1 MPQRADGA
9 RAATFFIYATFFVTG
24 IVTTI
29 LGPLLPQFSTRWHI
43 DDVLA
48 GSLFTAEFAG
58 AIVGALA
65 SGVILPR
72 LGFRRA
78 LLIGYLL
85 TGAGMIWLSFAGWHG
100 GLTAVGIIGVSLGL
114 TIAATNLLVAEA
126 NPRRRAAAV
135 SILNFVWGLGAVTIP
150 ILVSAGGA
158 ARVTVLLISIGA
170 VSLVISAIFAAIAMP
185 HIDEHTTRE
194 AAVAEEV
201 AGAIETGGEQ
211 GAAALSGRSAWSNG
225 LLWTIAVMFFIYVG
239 IETAVGGWIATFA
252 QRLHGVE
259 YWFAILA
266 PSFFWG
272 GLLVG
277 RGTAPLIFRRVSEN
291 GVARGALAISAVGIA
306 VIFFAHGLPGA
317 MSGAFVTGLGFAPIY
332 PIIVSEF
339 SGKFGAA
346 ARRLGGVI
354 FASPSLGGATV
365 PWLVGFVSTKTNNL
379 RMGLLLP
386 LGGALMLLAIFFA
399 SAKAT
404 AR

>member
-1 MPQRADGA
+1 MQPQENSPRGTTLFVYGA
-9 RAATFFIYATFFVTG
+9 FFVTG

-29 LGPLLPQFSTRWHI
+29 LGPLLPQLSARWHI

-48 GSLFTAEFAG
+48 GSLFTAEFVG
-58 AIVGALA
+58 AILGVVA
-65 SGVILPR
+65 SGAILPR

-85 TGAGMIWLSFAGWHG
+85 IGAGTIWLSFAGWHA
-100 GLTAVGIIGVSLGL
+100 GLAAVGLVGVGLGL
-114 TIAATNLLVAEA
+114 TIPATNLLIAET
-126 NPRRRAAAV
+126 NPLRRAAAV
-135 SILNFVWGLGAVTIP
+135 SILNVVWGFGAVTIP
-150 ILVSAGGA
+150 ILISLGGTRRIA
-158 ARVTVLLISIGA
+158 LLLIAIGV
-170 VSLVISAIFAAIAMP
+170 VSVLISLIFAAVMMP

-194 AAVAEEV
+194 AVVAEEV
-201 AGAIETGGEQ
+201 VGAEGVMPEQ
-211 GAAALSGRSAWSNG
+211 NFATKPERSPWRNG

-252 QRLHGVE
+252 QRLQNVK

-266 PSFFWG
+266 PSFFWA
-272 GLLVG
+272 GLLLG
-277 RGTAPLIFRRVSEN
+277 RGTAPLAFRRVSEN
-291 GVARGALAISAVGIA
+291 GVARGALAISAIGIA
-306 VIFFAHGLPGA
+306 TIFFSHGLPGA

-354 FASPSLGGATV
+354 FATPSLGGATI
-365 PWLVGFVSTKTNNL
+365 PWLVGYVSTKTGNL

-386 LGGALMLLAIFFA
+386 FGGAIVLLAIFFA
-399 SAKAT
+399 SAKAA